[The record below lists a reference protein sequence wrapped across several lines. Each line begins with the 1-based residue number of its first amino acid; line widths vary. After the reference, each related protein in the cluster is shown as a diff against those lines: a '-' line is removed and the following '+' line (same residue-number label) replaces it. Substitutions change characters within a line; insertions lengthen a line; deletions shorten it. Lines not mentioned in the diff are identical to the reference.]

1 MKPDAINAS
10 RSPAGRAASTTARA
24 PDDPALEQE
33 SLVESEGGQPI
44 YQQVAAKLRRSIS
57 EGRYP
62 VGVRLPTEI
71 ELCEQFGISR
81 FTARA
86 AVRLLSTAGLVTRRQ
101 RVGTV
106 VIALP
111 GDARYSHDV
120 RSVHDLLQYALDTEL
135 RLVYVGKV
143 ALTKALAK
151 DLAAEAGEE
160 WTYAMG
166 IRHDTPTADPG
177 RKNSR
182 PICITRIFLNPKL
195 KHIESKLRGRKTAIY
210 SLIEREYKVSIQ
222 RVEQELQGVVLDVDD
237 AANLKSEPGAP
248 ALRIV
253 RRYYSEQGV
262 LLEMADN
269 IHPSDRFSYHM
280 KLLK

>member
-1 MKPDAINAS
+1 MKSDAINAS
-10 RSPAGRAASTTARA
+10 RSPPGRAATATARA
-24 PDDPALEQE
+24 PDTAAPEHE
-33 SLVESEGGQPI
+33 TLVEGEGGQPI
-44 YQQVAAKLRRSIS
+44 YQQVAAQLRRAITD
-57 EGRYP
+57 GRYP
-62 VGVRLPTEI
+62 VGARLPTEL

-111 GDARYSHDV
+111 GEARYSHDV
-120 RSVHDLLQYALDTEL
+120 SSVRDLFQYAQDTEL
-135 RLVYVGKV
+135 RLVYIGKV
-143 ALTKALAK
+143 ALTRTLARE
-151 DLAAEAGEE
+151 LAAEPGDE

-166 IRHDTPTADPG
+166 VRHDTPPAEHG
-177 RKNSR
+177 KKGSR
-182 PICITRIFLNPKL
+182 PICVTRLFLNPKL
-195 KHIESKLRGRKTAIY
+195 KNIESKLRGRKTAVY
-210 SLIEREYKVSIQ
+210 SMIEREYKVSIQ

-237 AANLKSEPGAP
+237 AANLRSEPGAP

-269 IHPSDRFSYHM
+269 IHPSDRFTYHM